1 MESSPDNVAS
11 PALSPDNDEYVQ
23 VLNDYDLFAAE
34 AAKRFE
40 VFAKADV
47 RFKELQDELHRL
59 LVKGDQLWEHAS
71 SSVRGSSANKKAV
84 SELGEVT
91 DRVSRVLA
99 KQAKCVE
106 ELDSSA
112 GKVARG
118 FGRLAE
124 VTSTLVSESA
134 LVKKAVEE
142 RIAEMTAARPGIREK
157 TTTTDTVAQT
167 TTAPTTTR
175 SKSPPRSAA
184 PPSLRR

>member
-1 MESSPDNVAS
+1 MESSPDNIAS

-59 LVKGDQLWEHAS
+59 LVKGDQLWEDAS

-84 SELGEVT
+84 TELGEVT
-91 DRVSRVLA
+91 GRVSRVLA
-99 KQAKCVE
+99 KQARCVE

-142 RIAEMTAARPGIREK
+142 RIAEMTAARPGVKEK
-157 TTTTDTVAQT
+157 TTTTAD

-175 SKSPPRSAA
+175 SKSPARSAA
-184 PPSLRR
+184 PPLRR